1 MAAQRPLTTEERDFF
16 SLVSRAA
23 FANPFSDERDEID
36 VQISGIYAS
45 GSKDERIQKVLQEVS
60 RRIRRLEDD
69 GIADITCYSGDD
81 RNMIE
86 KVFLFELFYLFKDR
100 FDQLIAG
107 QIQAGDSPLKIQFY
121 NEAAAAAGKRGF
133 NEELFKRYFALGFQ
147 IRRAYYFIDRSMVGN
162 SACMKTLRAGL
173 WNNVFTHNIELYNR
187 YLLNRMEDFST
198 LLLGETG
205 TGKGTAAMAVGRS
218 GFIPLDRRKKC
229 FEESFT
235 RSFVSI
241 NLSQFPETLIE
252 SALFG
257 HKKGAF
263 TGAIDDYQGVF
274 ERCSPYG
281 AILLDEIGEV
291 PKPIQIKLLQVLQER
306 IFNPVGSQ
314 KKSRF
319 NGRVIAAT
327 NRPVEEIRGKGLFRD
342 DFYYRLCSDIIV
354 VPPLRQRLSED
365 PKELD
370 VLLEKTIERLVG
382 KPSSGLMMLV
392 RDAMEKQLG
401 GNYHWPG
408 NVRELEQCVRRILIK
423 GRYSGEK
430 GSDGIDLIRQLI
442 GGIEQG
448 DISAYRLMSGY
459 CRLLYQRYQT
469 FEEVGRRTGLD
480 RRTVKKYIQGWDD
493 GNGDLPDSQQDP
505 LLDMPE

>member
-1 MAAQRPLTTEERDFF
+1 MVVKRPLHSEERDFF
-16 SLVSRAA
+16 TLVSRAA
-23 FANPFSDERDEID
+23 FANPFGDERSEID
-36 VQISGIYAS
+36 LQISGLHTWAS
-45 GSKDERIQKVLQEVS
+45 QEDRISAVVNEVS
-60 RRIRRLEDD
+60 RRTGDLERD
-69 GIADITCYSGDD
+69 GIADINLYYGDD

-86 KVFLFELFYLFKDR
+86 KVFLFEMFYQFKDR
-100 FDQLIAG
+100 YDQLIAD
-107 QIQAGDSPLKIQFY
+107 QTAAGDSPVKIPFY
-121 NEAAAAAGKRGF
+121 SEAFAAISKRGF

-162 SACMKTLRAGL
+162 SACMKALRSNL
-173 WNNVFTHNIELYNR
+173 WNNVFTHNIEMYNR

-205 TGKGTAAMAVGRS
+205 TGKGTAASAIGRS
-218 GFIPLDRRKKC
+218 GFIPLDRRKRC

-291 PKPIQIKLLQVLQER
+291 SKPIQIKLLQVLQER
-306 IFNPVGSQ
+306 IFTPVGSQ

-327 NRPVEEIRGKGLFRD
+327 NRPVVEIRGRGLFRD
-342 DFYYRLCSDIIV
+342 DFYYRLSSDIIV
-354 VPPLRQRLSED
+354 VPPLRQRISED
-365 PKELD
+365 PGELD
-370 VLLEKTIERLVG
+370 VLLEKTIERLIG
-382 KPSSGLMMLV
+382 KPSYELVGIV
-392 RDAMEKQLG
+392 RDVIEKQLG
-401 GNYHWPG
+401 ANYPWPG
-408 NVRELEQCVRRILIK
+408 NVRELEQCVRRVMLK
-423 GRYSGEK
+423 GLYTGEK
-430 GSDGIDLIRQLI
+430 GSDGLDVCRHLVD
-442 GGIEQG
+442 GVEQG
-448 DISAYRLMSGY
+448 DIDAYNLISGY
-459 CRLLYQRYQT
+459 CYLLYQRHRT
-469 FEEVGRRTGLD
+469 FEEVARRTGLD
-480 RRTVKKYIQGWDD
+480 RRTVKKYIQAWDSGSD
-493 GNGDLPDSQQDP
+493 ITEDTLQDP
-505 LLDMPE
+505 VEDAD